1 MWITLYFTSRSK
13 SISESFILSM
23 SNSLSLSPHSALC
36 TSELNKYLLAS
47 PMIPNAGGWLQSPQ
61 PFVAPLCLWRVGTC
75 CPFQRVILLCL
86 LLQQPRLA
94 VLGNVKLV
102 RLRSFTCSSSEFF
115 LRKMKSKFTWLFM
128 A

>member
-1 MWITLYFTSRSK
+1 M
-13 SISESFILSM
+13 IL
-23 SNSLSLSPHSALC
+23 N
-36 TSELNKYLLAS
+36 T
-47 PMIPNAGGWLQSPQ
+47 GWWLQIPQLFSP
-61 PFVAPLCLWRVGTC
+61 PLCLWQVEVY

-102 RLRSFTCSSSEFF
+102 RLRSFTCSSTEFF
-115 LRKMKSKFTWLFM
+115 FRKMKSKFTWLFM